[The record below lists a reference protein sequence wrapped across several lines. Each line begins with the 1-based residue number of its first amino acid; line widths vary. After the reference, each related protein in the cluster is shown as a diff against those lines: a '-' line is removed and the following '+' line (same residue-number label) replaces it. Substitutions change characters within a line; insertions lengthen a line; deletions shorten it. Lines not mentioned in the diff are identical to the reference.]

1 MKAPSLSSYC
11 CTRRNHTKWD
21 WKRPGKKQQ
30 KGKEK
35 RWMMTI
41 TRHRYTHLSCLLFDS
56 QRGALYGKEKKPAC
70 HQENTTKTKV
80 QTKGLLDR
88 FPLKS
93 ISCCITCCRSSN
105 VNFTWDKILESK
117 KVTRKWSQGPPKNG
131 GGGRK
136 TKRKKRKRKKKHT

>member
-21 WKRPGKKQQ
+21 WKRPGKKT
-30 KGKEK
+30 KRKREK
-35 RWMMTI
+35 VDDDDNTSPL
-41 TRHRYTHLSCLLFDS
+41 YTSILPFVWFST
-56 QRGALYGKEKKPAC
+56 GGVVWEKPAC

-131 GGGRK
+131 GEKKTK